1 MSEFLPDF
9 NPDFGGATIA
19 PSPNHGE
26 RQGVAGPD
34 IILLHYTGMTTADG
48 ALSWLCNPESQVSS
62 HYFVFEDG
70 RVMQLVAET
79 RRAWHAGKS
88 SWAGRRISIPAPSG
102 LKSPIKATRAA
113 CRNFRKNR

>member
-1 MSEFLPDF
+1 
-9 NPDFGGATIA
+9 AVA

-26 RQGVAGPD
+26 RLGVAGPD

-70 RVMQLVAET
+70 RVIQLVSET

-88 SWAGRRISIPAPSG
+88 TWAGDEDINSRSIGVEIA
-102 LKSPIKATRAA
+102 
-113 CRNFRKNR
+113 